1 MAKMPDISLDMIE
14 INSSEDFTNAVKV
27 LATSLAKNTRTMPKS
42 IHLEWMQE
50 RYGGGIIVSV
60 SMNTERGM

>member
-1 MAKMPDISLDMIE
+1 MGKMPDISLDMIE
-14 INSSEDFTNAVKV
+14 MYSSEDFTNAVKV

-42 IHLEWMQE
+42 IHLEWVRE
-50 RYGGGIIVSV
+50 YGGGGVVVSV